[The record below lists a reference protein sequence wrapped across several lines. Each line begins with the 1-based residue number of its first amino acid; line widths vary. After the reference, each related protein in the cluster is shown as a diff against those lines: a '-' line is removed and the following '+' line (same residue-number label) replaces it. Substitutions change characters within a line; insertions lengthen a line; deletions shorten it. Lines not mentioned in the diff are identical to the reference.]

1 MERLEEREFK
11 IPVLCEGNECVRCS
25 RKLKDGL
32 EGVKGVAEARLD
44 PVGSVLTLSYDAN
57 IVSFEALEKRA
68 KALGCALSEQFGHET
83 YTLTGL
89 DCADCAVKL
98 EAAVGRLPGM
108 VWASANFAAAK
119 LSVEYE
125 ADKLDPSRIIKTV
138 KNLGYGVLEAR
149 APAEELSWWQR
160 HNRTLSTAISGLFL
174 ASGLVASY
182 AGASTAAANIFY
194 ALSIALGGWF
204 VAKSG
209 AYSIKSRTLDMNF
222 LVMVA
227 VIGAMLL
234 GEWVEGAAVIFLFAV
249 GNALEAASMERT
261 RRVLRGLVEL
271 APREADVRQG
281 DHVFR
286 KLVEEIA
293 VGDIVQV
300 KPGEKIAMDG
310 CVVAGRSAVD
320 QSSVTGES
328 MPVEKAEGDTVFAA
342 TINQQGALDIQ
353 VTKSVADN
361 TISKIIHMVEQAQTH
376 KAPTQLFTERFG
388 RYYTPVVMA
397 AALFTA
403 VVPPLVIGAGFT
415 AWLERALILLVVAC
429 PCALIIS
436 TPVALVSSIGNAAR
450 NGVLVKGGVYMEAA
464 ASIDIFAFDKTGTLT
479 VGEPEVTDIVSLN
492 GWDEEK
498 ILRHAWAVE
507 ARSEHPIARAVGLTA
522 KKRGLRPLEATDFQ
536 SIPGSGAYA
545 SIGGSRYYVGSW
557 RLFEE
562 RQLPLAAKPG
572 IFELEKEGKTIVL
585 LANEDELIGALALAD
600 RIREETPAALADI
613 RRAGVGRL
621 IMLTGDNEPTAALI
635 AERLGIDAFHAGL
648 LPEDKLEL
656 IKALGK
662 RYGNVAMVGDGVNDA
677 PALASATVGIAMGAA
692 GTDVALETADIALMA
707 DDVTKIPYTIELS
720 RRTMR
725 VIKQNI
731 VFSLV
736 VVAALI
742 LTTFGGYLSLPLGII
757 GHEGSALL
765 VILNGMRLLR

>member
-32 EGVKGVAEARLD
+32 EEVKGVAEASLD

-89 DCADCAVKL
+89 DCADCAIKL
-98 EAAVGRLPGM
+98 EGAVARLPGM
-108 VWASANFAAAK
+108 VWVSANFAAAK

-125 ADKLDPSRIIKTV
+125 ADKLDPSRVIKTV
-138 KNLGYGVLEAR
+138 ENLGYGVLEAR
-149 APAEELSWWQR
+149 APGEELSWWQQ
-160 HNRTLSTAISGLFL
+160 HNRTLSTVLSGSFL
-174 ASGLVASY
+174 ALGLAASY
-182 AGASTAAANIFY
+182 AGAADPAVNGFY
-194 ALSIALGGWF
+194 ALSIAFGGWF

-209 AYSIKSRTLDMNF
+209 AYSVKNRTFDMNF
-222 LVMVA
+222 LVMMA

-234 GEWVEGAAVIFLFAV
+234 GEWVEGAAVIFLFSV

-261 RRVLRGLVEL
+261 RRVLRSLVEL
-271 APREADVRQG
+271 APREADVLHG
-281 DHVFR
+281 DHIHR
-286 KLVEEIA
+286 QPVEEIA
-293 VGDIVQV
+293 VGDVIQV

-310 CVVAGRSAVD
+310 FVVAGRSAVD

-328 MPVEKAEGDTVFAA
+328 MPVEKASGDKVFAS
-342 TINQQGALDIQ
+342 TINQHGALDIQ

-361 TISKIIHMVEQAQTH
+361 TISKIIHMVEQAQAH

-388 RYYTPVVMA
+388 RYYTPVVIA
-397 AALFTA
+397 AALFIA
-403 VVPPLVIGAGFT
+403 VVPALVTGAEFGVWF
-415 AWLERALILLVVAC
+415 ERALVLLVVAC

-450 NGVLVKGGVYMEAA
+450 NGVLVKGGAYMEAA
-464 ASIDIFAFDKTGTLT
+464 ASIDVFAFDKTGTLT
-479 VGEPEVTDIVSLN
+479 AGKPEVTDIVSLN
-492 GWDEEK
+492 GWDENK
-498 ILRHAWAVE
+498 ILEYAWAVE
-507 ARSEHPIARAVGLTA
+507 TRSEHPIARAIGLA
-522 KKRGLRPLEATDFQ
+522 AEKRGLRPLEATDFQ
-536 SIPGSGAYA
+536 AIPGSGAYA
-545 SIGGSRYYVGSW
+545 SIGGDRYYVGSW
-557 RLFEE
+557 KLFEE

-585 LANEDELIGALALAD
+585 VASEVELIGALALAD

-635 AERLGIDAFHAGL
+635 AAKLGIDAVHAEL

-656 IKALGK
+656 IRALGK

-677 PALASATVGIAMGAA
+677 PALAAATVGIAMGAA

-720 RRTMR
+720 VRTMR

-731 VFSLV
+731 AFSLV

-742 LTTFGGYLSLPLGII
+742 LATFGGYLSLPLGIV

-765 VILNGMRLLR
+765 VIFNGMRLLR